1 MTSTAPST
9 KRLES
14 STPSET
20 AIRWPTTELLLRWAR
35 RLLSDGMLWQPR
47 ADHEQRQELGDVTI
61 TQGLDA
67 TRPITEALQLRS
79 RVISESL
86 AQHDSWIMDDGWVG
100 RGDAGAVGVVV
111 AGREGADRAAAHV
124 PHEMTF
130 ATKPRLARA
139 MIERAIAAGVPFGW
153 VAGDTIYGVGAH

>member
-1 MTSTAPST
+1 MRQSPSSQAGRFSSAPST
-9 KRLES
+9 PL
-14 STPSET
+14 
-20 AIRWPTTELLLRWAR
+20 
-35 RLLSDGMLWQPR
+35 PR
-47 ADHEQRQELGDVTI
+47 SGFVQL
-61 TQGLDA
+61 
-67 TRPITEALQLRS
+67 ALQLRS

-86 AQHDSWIMDDGWVG
+86 AHHDSWIMDDGWVG